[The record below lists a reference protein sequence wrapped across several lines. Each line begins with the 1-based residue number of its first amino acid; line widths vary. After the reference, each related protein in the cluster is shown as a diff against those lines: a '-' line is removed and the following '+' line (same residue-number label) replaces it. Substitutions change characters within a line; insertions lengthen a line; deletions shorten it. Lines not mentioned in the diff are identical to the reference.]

1 MPTESTD
8 ALPEQEAEAT
18 DALSYLDRGKCRSAQ
33 AEGVYSQSARLCSK
47 ASSADSERPLQI

>member
-8 ALPEQEAEAT
+8 AFPEQEAEAM

-33 AEGVYSQSARLCSK
+33 AEGVYIKKSIC
-47 ASSADSERPLQI
+47 